1 MELIALD
8 YKFWEESDKYLTEK
22 KFFEEKCLSIV
33 AIFAGSPADGPL
45 NWFCVEQRKWRISE
59 MGIMK
64 GQET

>member
-45 NWFCVEQRKWRISE
+45 IKIIGLSLIQKYINVIQ
-59 MGIMK
+59 
-64 GQET
+64 